1 MGRGKRFAWRAGRRD
16 DRAAER
22 AAPSSPGAAFADADD
37 QAHYSCICGHA
48 FKASVTASVRCPRCG
63 TAQPW

>member
-1 MGRGKRFAWRAGRRD
+1 MRFSRRLPWRGGRRGH
-16 DRAAER
+16 RAAASHRPE
-22 AAPSSPGAAFADADD
+22 PGVRFADADD

-48 FKASVTASVRCPRCG
+48 FKAGVIASVRCPRCG

>member
-1 MGRGKRFAWRAGRRD
+1 MRLSKRLPWRGARLGHRVTARHRP
-16 DRAAER
+16 E
-22 AAPSSPGAAFADADD
+22 PPGVRFADADD

-48 FKASVTASVRCPRCG
+48 FKASVTTSVRCPRCG